1 MTDIIGLIAELMP
14 VFENIITMTP
24 NNIQELESHVREV
37 TTQIGAKVM
46 KLKLESMDRELSS
59 SVKSMCKCKVVM
71 YKRKRHRQIL
81 TTFGKIDVER
91 TMSQCS
97 RWRQTKFALDEALRL
112 EPYSRVSPMLKKIS
126 VLCAASWSYELAKY
140 VLSEILGT
148 DVISTEE
155 IQKLSISISEDIIE
169 EEEKE
174 ELEQKDLRFEYDDS
188 YPSRIYIDV
197 DGGMVNSWDEANRME
212 GKAAVIWSKKIK
224 VKGSNEIVD
233 KFYTG
238 TFNNYEELIE
248 RIYCDLWRR
257 TESRTEGVE
266 VVIRGDGAN
275 WIRQMKKDYFQGAL
289 YILDWYHLVKKIG
302 ERLEQAIEDEILRE
316 EIEEEL
322 KNLLY
327 DGKVKEAI
335 DKLQE
340 LGSKLCVEGQEAVE
354 RLIGYIQRNQEG
366 MWYKEARERGIDI
379 GVGTAEKAVDLVI
392 CRRFKQ
398 RGMIWTR
405 RGANALIK
413 IRLLV
418 LNKRWNQYWESKL
431 AA

>member
-1 MTDIIGLIAELMP
+1 MIDIIELTAELMP

-24 NNIQELESHVREV
+24 NNIEELESHVREV
-37 TTQIGAKVM
+37 TTQIGAKIM
-46 KLKLESMDRELSS
+46 RLKLESMDRDLSS
-59 SVKSMCKCKVVM
+59 SVKSMCKCKVAM

-81 TTFGKIDVER
+81 TTFGKIDMER

-97 RWRQTKFALDEALRL
+97 RCRQTKFTLDEALGL
-112 EPYSRVSPMLKKIS
+112 ESYGRVSPMLKKIS

-155 IQKLSISISEDIIE
+155 IQKLSISISKDIE

-174 ELEQKDLRFEYDDS
+174 ELEQTDLRFEYDGS
-188 YPSRIYIDV
+188 ALSRIYIDV

-212 GKAAVIWSKKIK
+212 GKAAVLWSKKIK
-224 VKGSNEIVD
+224 VKGRNEIVD

-238 TFNNYEELIE
+238 TFNNYEELVE
-248 RIYCDLWRR
+248 RVYCDLCRR

-302 ERLEQAIEDEILRE
+302 ERLERAFEDEILRE
-316 EIEEEL
+316 EIEEDL

-335 DKLQE
+335 DKLEE
-340 LGSKLCVEGQEAVE
+340 LRGKLCVEGQEAVE

-366 MWYKEARERGIDI
+366 MWYKEARERGMDI

-405 RGANALIK
+405 RGANALVK